1 MKKEMQIIL
10 EVSDQA
16 ENFYEDA
23 VQIGDHAAFALKAR
37 HRSQMTGLENIAEST
52 FKSSDVLDYIK
63 RQTARF
69 PYWRQNFPKDPS
81 NQSFSE
87 RPKQLEESDP
97 SNKGFGERLKL
108 YLEEDLVKKRNVLC
122 SEKHLNI
129 GDKTD
134 EDRQSRRRIYLLL
147 IRQFLRQVAA
157 QYEYRVSFED
167 RKKGA

>member
-23 VQIGDHAAFALKAR
+23 IQLGDHAAYALKAR

-69 PYWRQNFPKDPS
+69 SYWRQSFPKDLS
-81 NQSFSE
+81 NQRFNE
-87 RPKQLEESDP
+87 HPKQSEESDP
-97 SNKGFGERLKL
+97 SHKGFGERLKL
-108 YLEEDLVKKRNVLC
+108 YLEKDLVDKRNVIC
-122 SEKHLNI
+122 NERHLNI
-129 GDKTD
+129 GNKTD
-134 EDRQSRRRIYLLL
+134 EDRQLRRRIYLLL
-147 IRQFLRQVAA
+147 IRQFLSQMVA
-157 QYEYRVSFED
+157 QYEYRVSFEE
-167 RKKGA
+167 RKKGV